1 MSEILVFHVD
11 INDDTE
17 IDDLIELQEAF
28 DYGDYEV
35 TVNWADESIGVWRV
49 LDDDAD

>member
-1 MSEILVFHVD
+1 MSEILVFHID
-11 INDDTE
+11 INDDTT
-17 IDDLIELQEAF
+17 IDDLIELKEAF

-35 TVNWADESIGVWRV
+35 TTNWEEQSVGIWRV